1 MAAKSKKQ
9 KSAKQGKKQTK
20 DKKGKQQKKQGKGKK
35 DKRKQPIEIVD
46 EVGSVPVGF
55 AEPAPVVPGGDVDGG
70 KGVGDSVRMKATV
83 EQVPVDVAQSV
94 EIKSRAF
101 EYVPAPED
109 AAESSAK
116 SSKYSDIEPID
127 VPVVSDED
135 VIALEEVIAHLETV
149 PADDGMVSSLEPVAE
164 TASMSQLEGPVE
176 AAAAGGQA
184 ASDSPAPAASLPDGA
199 TSEEVTDADA
209 DAGAA
214 VVEEHAAPAEPVE
227 AAESGDGPDGAE
239 PVVPDTVASADGIAE
254 KPRGTASEAVVE
266 ASSAE
271 VPTQPDD
278 VKRTAPGQTAEL
290 PKVPETGE
298 APEQKQGR
306 GQALIATLCAVA
318 LVLFVIF
325 LILVFTR

>member
-20 DKKGKQQKKQGKGKK
+20 DKKGK
-35 DKRKQPIEIVD
+35 RKQPIEIVD

-55 AEPAPVVPGGDVDGG
+55 VEPAPVAPREDVDGG
-70 KGVGDSVRMKATV
+70 KGAGDSARMKATV

-116 SSKYSDIEPID
+116 SSKYTDIEPID

-135 VIALEEVIAHLETV
+135 VIALEEVIAHLETAPV
-149 PADDGMVSSLEPVAE
+149 DDGMVSSLEPVAE
-164 TASMSQLEGPVE
+164 TASMSQPEGLVE
-176 AAAAGGQA
+176 AAVAEGKAV
-184 ASDSPAPAASLPDGA
+184 SDSPAPAASVSDAAALEGTA
-199 TSEEVTDADA
+199 DADA
-209 DAGAA
+209 DAAA
-214 VVEEHAAPAEPVE
+214 VEGHAAPPESVE
-227 AAESGDGPDGAE
+227 AVGPADGSDGAE
-239 PVVPDTVASADGIAE
+239 PVVADTVASADEAVGE
-254 KPRGTASEAVVE
+254 SRETVSEAVAEV
-266 ASSAE
+266 SSAD

-290 PKVPETGE
+290 PKVSEAGE
-298 APEQKQGR
+298 APGQKQGR